1 MALQTTRWDAA
12 ENLKTAEH
20 VTAYLEAVFE
30 DGDPELVRA
39 ALGDVAR
46 SEGLGEIARK
56 AGVSREELAAA
67 LTDEGDPRLSTF
79 IGVMKALGLRIVAE
93 AA

>member
-1 MALQTTRWDAA
+1 MVLETTRWD
-12 ENLKTAEH
+12 TAESLRSPEYIA
-20 VTAYLEAVFE
+20 AYLEVVFE
-30 DGDPELVRA
+30 EGDPAHIGL
-39 ALGDVAR
+39 ALDNVAR

-56 AGVSREELAAA
+56 AGVSREALAAA